1 MLFHARDT
9 CKLFWSRFFLVVVD
23 TDLSLL
29 LKAYSLLYSC
39 CSNIKSLCIKTM
51 SSLSSLRKVVNGGT
65 KLKNQQPLEVNKI
78 EMTEPSLFYEFF
90 LYSMRW
96 LLITFFISI
105 LKAQIWWHQYKIFS
119 GSKRVRSV
127 IHLWYLFVGAKDKWF
142 QLFKHLP
149 SHLSFLSS
157 LILLLQ

>member
-1 MLFHARDT
+1 MHARDT

-127 IHLWYLFVGAKDKWF
+127 IHLDLYQRPSNGDY
-142 QLFKHLP
+142 QLT
-149 SHLSFLSS
+149 SYRC
-157 LILLLQ
+157 

>member
-1 MLFHARDT
+1 MYKRRSLLESFQTTLQKVCLRPSLSYPKCGET
-9 CKLFWSRFFLVVVD
+9 TICI
-23 TDLSLL
+23 DLSLL

-78 EMTEPSLFYEFF
+78 EMTEPWLFYEFF

-127 IHLWYLFVGAKDKWF
+127 IHLRETIDMSEKLAE
-142 QLFKHLP
+142 
-149 SHLSFLSS
+149 
-157 LILLLQ
+157 

>member
-1 MLFHARDT
+1 MNIWFCASERRIWLGKDFRWTSDWIFWYNFVHARDT

-127 IHLWYLFVGAKDKWF
+127 IHLL
-142 QLFKHLP
+142 
-149 SHLSFLSS
+149 
-157 LILLLQ
+157 